1 MDFSELKEILKDKR
15 ITVICGGW
23 SGEREVSLRSGRKVY
38 ESLLRQGFNA
48 TLFDL
53 TRENI
58 TEIKPGF
65 TDVAFII
72 LHGKPG
78 EDGTIQGMLEIMGI
92 PYTGSGV
99 LASAVGMDKI
109 MTKKI
114 MHYANI
120 NTPPYYFIPSHKKNL
135 RGEAEIALK
144 TLGIPAVVKPRYEGS
159 SLGVRIVHNDQEFF
173 EAVYET
179 REKFGDFYIEK
190 YIKGKTITC
199 GVLGT
204 GEESFPLPILELE
217 VVGREFYDYT
227 AKYTKGLT
235 NFIIPARLSEE
246 TTRAFQEAS
255 VKLHREIGCRG
266 FSRVDGIVDEN
277 DNYYVLEINTLP
289 GMTDLSDLPKEAEHM
304 GISYDE
310 VVLYILRSAFE

>member
-1 MDFSELKEILKDKR
+1 MDLSEIKSLLKDKK

-23 SGEREVSLRSGRKVY
+23 SGEREVSLRSGKNVY

-48 TLFDL
+48 ELFDL
-53 TRENI
+53 TKENI

-78 EDGTIQGMLEIMGI
+78 EDGTIQGMLELMGI

-99 LASAVGMDKI
+99 MASAIGIDKL

-114 MHYANI
+114 MNIIGI
-120 NTPPYYFIPSHKKNL
+120 NTPPYYYIRKNSDLEKELRKAIEMFGIPSV
-135 RGEAEIALK
+135 I
-144 TLGIPAVVKPRYEGS
+144 KPRAEGS
-159 SLGVRIVHNDQEFF
+159 SLGVVIAHTEQELFNSSKSIRD
-173 EAVYET
+173 A
-179 REKFGDFYIEK
+179 FGDFYIEK
-190 YIKGKTITC
+190 FIKGKTITC
-199 GVLGT
+199 GILGT
-204 GEESFPLPILELE
+204 GEESFTLPILELE

-235 NFIIPARLSEE
+235 NFIIPARIPDF
-246 TTRAFQEAS
+246 TTKAFQDAS
-255 VKLHREIGCRG
+255 LKLHKELGCRG
-266 FSRVDGIVDEN
+266 FSRVDGIVD
-277 DNYYVLEINTLP
+277 DSGNYYVLEINTLP
-289 GMTDLSDLPKEAEHM
+289 GMTDLSDLPKEAAHI

-310 VVLYILRSAFE
+310 VVLYILKSAFE

>member
-1 MDFSELKEILKDKR
+1 MDFSQLKESLKGKR

-23 SGEREVSLRSGRKVY
+23 SGEREVSLRSGEKVY

-48 TLFDL
+48 FFFDL

-78 EDGTIQGMLEIMGI
+78 EDGTIQGMLELMGI

-99 LASAVGMDKI
+99 LASAIGMDKI

-114 MHYANI
+114 MQFANI
-120 NTPPYYFIPSHKKNL
+120 NTPPYHFIPTNKNL
-135 RGEAEIALK
+135 KEEAEIALK
-144 TLGIPAVVKPRYEGS
+144 NIGIPSVVKPRYEGS
-159 SLGVRIVHNDQEFF
+159 SLGVKIVHSEQEFWD
-173 EAVYET
+173 AVNET
-179 REKFGDFYIEK
+179 RDKFGDFYIEK
-190 YIKGKTITC
+190 FIKGKTITC

-204 GEESFPLPILELE
+204 GEGSFPLPILELE

-235 NFIIPARLSEE
+235 NFIIPARLSER
-246 TTRAFQEAS
+246 TTKAFQEAS

-277 DNYYVLEINTLP
+277 ENYYVLEINTLP
-289 GMTDLSDLPKEAEHM
+289 GMTDLSDLPKEAEHI
-304 GISYDE
+304 GIPYDE